1 MSRITEEDSVSIGT
15 NRLST
20 IQQSLKNESNDK
32 REFENLRSN
41 ANRFSR
47 GFDDQT
53 RIDKYIDYVFEEV

>member
-32 REFENLRSN
+32 REFENFRSN

-47 GFDDQT
+47 SFDDQT

>member
-47 GFDDQT
+47 SFDDQT